1 MYAEVIVDISHEAI
15 DKSFSYR
22 IPKDMELHVGDPVL
36 VPFGREKKR
45 AYVIKMS
52 DTSEYPEDKIRDI
65 ISPLKKEFSLENTLL
80 DLAIWM
86 SREYGC
92 TLNQCLKTVLPV
104 KKKTKKRGKTRELL
118 LKRETA
124 PVELNQEQKGVLQG
138 IRNSFS
144 KGGTSALLFGVTGS
158 GKTEVYLQLMEDYI
172 REGKEVIFLIPEIS
186 LSFQTRSRIEQRF
199 PGMLSVLHSK
209 MSHGERAESME
220 KCRLGEVKILMGPR
234 SALFA
239 PFSNLGLIIMDE
251 EQDRSYKSEPTPRYE
266 TREVARKRAE
276 FSKAKVLYGTATP
289 SVQIF
294 SEVEKG
300 VLPCFRMENRAKSGS
315 MLPKIHIV
323 DLKKELEDGNRSIF
337 SRALEKAV
345 RERLEKGEQTMLFMN
360 RRGYAP
366 FVSCRKCGEAL
377 RCPHCDVSLNL
388 HKNGILQ
395 CHYCGYQSILPKN
408 CPHCGS
414 KYLAAFGVGTEKL
427 ESICHAVFPK
437 AKILR
442 MDRDTTRKKG
452 KYEEILQEF
461 SEEKADILLGTQMI
475 VKGHDFPNL
484 TLVGILAADQIFLQ
498 SDFQAGEWA
507 YQLLTQVSGRAG
519 RGEKEGEVIIQSYQ
533 PDNATLKL
541 AVRQDYIK
549 FYEEEKR
556 YRKRL
561 SYPPFSKML
570 AIQCIYTEEA
580 YLDLILE
587 KLLPRFQGKTEEA
600 GGEIYGPFPA
610 TVYKLKDNFRKII
623 YIKHDSHDIILQLRD
638 SFIQD
643 LKKVDK
649 RNLILLQFDLL

>member
-104 KKKTKKRGKTRELL
+104 KKKTKKRGKTGELL

-138 IRNSFS
+138 IRNNFS

-209 MSHGERAESME
+209 MSQGERAESME

-251 EQDRSYKSEPTPRYE
+251 EQDRSYKSETTPRYE

-300 VLPCFRMENRAKSGS
+300 ALPCFRMENRAKSGS

-323 DLKKELEDGNRSIF
+323 DLKKELEEGNRSIF
-337 SRALEKAV
+337 SRALEKAI

-452 KYEEILQEF
+452 K
-461 SEEKADILLGTQMI
+461 
-475 VKGHDFPNL
+475 
-484 TLVGILAADQIFLQ
+484 
-498 SDFQAGEWA
+498 
-507 YQLLTQVSGRAG
+507 
-519 RGEKEGEVIIQSYQ
+519 
-533 PDNATLKL
+533 
-541 AVRQDYIK
+541 
-549 FYEEEKR
+549 
-556 YRKRL
+556 
-561 SYPPFSKML
+561 
-570 AIQCIYTEEA
+570 
-580 YLDLILE
+580 
-587 KLLPRFQGKTEEA
+587 
-600 GGEIYGPFPA
+600 
-610 TVYKLKDNFRKII
+610 
-623 YIKHDSHDIILQLRD
+623 
-638 SFIQD
+638 
-643 LKKVDK
+643 
-649 RNLILLQFDLL
+649 